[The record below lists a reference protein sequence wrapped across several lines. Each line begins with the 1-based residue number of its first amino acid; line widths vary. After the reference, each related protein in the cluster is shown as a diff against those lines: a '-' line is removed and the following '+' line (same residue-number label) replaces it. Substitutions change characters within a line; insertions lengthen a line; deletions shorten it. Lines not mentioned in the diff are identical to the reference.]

1 MFNHREVYMPFIA
14 KFSCAIL
21 VSFFS
26 LHSLSANAQAS
37 STASGN
43 APPQALIDDKEKTKM
58 IAPSSTT
65 RAVEITFLKS
75 LPGKLGQL
83 EKFIKANWFPPDEI
97 AVKEGIMVSY
107 EWLDSGNDE
116 GTYNAMVVIT
126 YPNEGGFV
134 GIKPL
139 WDKLITDY
147 RRDNKRVLIDGLGF
161 TDLGKIVE
169 SRKFYERAPLM
180 SKRSK
185 L

>member
-1 MFNHREVYMPFIA
+1 MSLLA

-21 VSFFS
+21 ICFFS
-26 LHSLSANAQAS
+26 LHSLP
-37 STASGN
+37 STAQVSNSSAGN
-43 APPQALIDDKEKTKM
+43 APPAAPIDDKAKAEM
-58 IAPSSTT
+58 IAPSTT
-65 RAVEITFLKS
+65 VRAVEITFLKS
-75 LPGKLGQL
+75 SPGKLGQL
-83 EKFIKANWFPPDEI
+83 EKFIKAAWFPPDEI

-161 TDLGKIVE
+161 ADLGKIVE
-169 SRKFYERAPLM
+169 SRKFFERAPLM

-185 L
+185 LQNN